1 MFGVVSMP
9 FSPNR
14 HEISQTV
21 FGGYDHRAAA
31 SDGAIYDGWNM
42 CADRYP
48 ALTTRARRGQGPSIA
63 RPNGFYV
70 RDCVVWVD
78 GDQLVIDGE
87 AVATLTAGKKTI
99 VGIQHKL
106 CIWPDKVIYDRETG
120 ELTQMEAQWSGE
132 AAFSDGTLFGE
143 SALANTITVSGDLT
157 GIFRAGDGVAVTIAE
172 TGMETKTFGAFVIQE
187 ISYTDKVGD
196 VVVDETE
203 IRFLDETW
211 REFVE
216 ESESEGTDDGMT
228 GFPGVGSKHTVTI
241 QRRTPELE
249 HVFEHHNRIWGVC
262 GNEIK
267 CCKLG
272 DPTNWEVFPGIE
284 TDSWSLKLGS
294 PGEVTGGISYG
305 GRPMFFKERLIL
317 TIYGDTPQT
326 YSLSQQE
333 DLGVE
338 SGSGGSL
345 AVAGQVLYYKSPAG
359 VMAYSGG
366 YPRSIAEAFGEDK
379 YRYAVAGSDGVKYYI
394 SMEGYSGSRDLFVY
408 DTRHQVW
415 HKESGTFR
423 VFGWN
428 GELVALNHPDPS
440 SENSAGA
447 IEILGSPRKQTYG
460 EEGISTRV
468 EFADFTDSATR
479 KKAFAKLILRL
490 EADAGTTLKI
500 WVRYDSRG
508 EWEQIGQDI
517 KGGMVKGQ
525 IDVPV
530 YIRRCDHYR
539 IRIDGQGQ
547 GGSGWTLHALTRDRS
562 VGSNRK

>member
-1 MFGVVSMP
+1 MFGVVP
-9 FSPNR
+9 QRFSGNR

-21 FGGYDHRAAA
+21 FGGYDHRASAG
-31 SDGAIYDGWNM
+31 DGAIFDGWNM

-48 ALTTRARRGQGPSIA
+48 ALTTRARRGQGAHIA
-63 RPNGFYV
+63 KPNGFYA

-78 GDQLVIDGE
+78 GTKLVIDGKN
-87 AVATLTAGKKTI
+87 VAALTDGKKTI
-99 VGIQHKL
+99 VGIQQKI
-106 CIWPDKVIYDRETG
+106 CVWPDKVIYDRGTG
-120 ELTQMEAQWSGE
+120 ELMQMEASWSGE

-143 SALANTITVSGDLT
+143 SALANTMTVAGDLT
-157 GIFRAGDGVAVTIAE
+157 QTFRAGDGVAVTVAE
-172 TGMETKTFGAFVIQE
+172 GAMEPRTFGTFVIQE
-187 ISYTDKVGD
+187 ISYDADTG
-196 VVVDETE
+196 ETE
-203 IRFLDETW
+203 LRFLDETW

-216 ESESEGTDDGMT
+216 EAEGDGAGDGST
-228 GFPGVGSKHTVTI
+228 AFPGVGTKHDVVI
-241 QRRTPELE
+241 QRRTPDLE
-249 HVFEHHNRIWGVC
+249 YVFEHHNRLWGVA

-272 DPTNWEVFPGIE
+272 DPTNWEAFPGIE

-294 PGEVTGGISYG
+294 PGEVTGACAFG

-317 TIYGDTPQT
+317 TIYGDAPQT

-338 SGSGGSL
+338 AGSGGSL

-379 YRYAVAGSDGVKYYI
+379 CRKAVAGSDGVKYYI
-394 SMEGYSGSRDLFVY
+394 SMEDYAGSRELFVY
-408 DTRHQVW
+408 DTRYQVW
-415 HKESGTFR
+415 HREDGVFAA
-423 VFGWN
+423 FGWN
-428 GELVALNHPDPS
+428 GELMGMDERGQIL
-440 SENSAGA
+440 
-447 IEILGSPRKQTYG
+447 ILGNRRAEGPG
-460 EEGISTRV
+460 EEGLRSMV
-468 EFADFTDSATR
+468 EFADFTDSTTR
-479 KKAFAKLILRL
+479 KKAFAKLVLRL
-490 EADAGTTLKI
+490 EVDEGTTLKI

-508 EWEQIGQDI
+508 DWEQIGQPI

-525 IDVPV
+525 IDVPIF
-530 YIRRCDHYR
+530 IRRCDHYR
-539 IRIDGQGQ
+539 IRIDGQGL